1 MFRFQLWN
9 VTYTRGMRQK
19 KKPWAQFPFFFYT
32 YFPDNLKPS
41 KCPSWSLILFM
52 GWRWWRWSDAWLL
65 IDFSFGDAVALGL
78 LLEPP
83 LLSGYKASVAN
94 LRRQVGFPFFLSCVL
109 KERNT
114 HFMLVLSEPHRKQI
128 TLQTT

>member
-1 MFRFQLWN
+1 MSFMKPYPIHGLTMVKVIRR
-9 VTYTRGMRQK
+9 VITYR
-19 KKPWAQFPFFFYT
+19 
-32 YFPDNLKPS
+32 
-41 KCPSWSLILFM
+41 
-52 GWRWWRWSDAWLL
+52 
-65 IDFSFGDAVALGL
+65 FSFGDAVALGL